1 MKAVARRDGILERM
15 FTRRISYAYAD
26 RRDRKKLIA
35 VFVIALL
42 FFLLHMTQAIQFH
55 NMRSTT
61 ATVLSVRTKT
71 ERNYDRNPFTP
82 RTEINYYATV
92 EYTVNRSTYSEEISV
107 DGLMA
112 SGQRIQI
119 YYYPDRPGYLPQYKK
134 RTWGALLICAFHAW
148 VMCRTGIPAYLWN
161 GIVSKKTDDE

>member
-15 FTRRISYAYAD
+15 FARRISYAYAD

-71 ERNYDRNPFTP
+71 VTKYRRRLPFTP

-119 YYYPDRPGYLPQYKK
+119 YYYPDRPGYLPQYKNGL
-134 RTWGALLICAFHAW
+134 GARC
-148 VMCRTGIPAYLWN
+148 
-161 GIVSKKTDDE
+161 